1 MFTEIIVK
9 DKCISK
15 RELQEF
21 FFHSVNG
28 GLIDNLCLPTSMIHY
43 FSAIHGYVNIVGII
57 DYPYGLTCSK
67 TRVADIDYAV
77 KSGCKTIDLVL
88 NHSYIENDDLD
99 LIEKDIRYAQ
109 TILAPKNLELRA
121 VIDYRLIEPKLRE
134 LCGILF
140 SLGVTS
146 IVSSTGTLSD
156 DTIDNLIVANDLRK
170 MGMSVIVCGVT
181 RNKEDFQMMQT
192 QGIAGVRFSSLESA
206 KRILNK

>member
-9 DKCISK
+9 DRCIKKS
-15 RELQEF
+15 ELQEF
-21 FFHSVNG
+21 FFHAVNG

-43 FSAIHGYVNIVGII
+43 FSAIHGYVNIVGVI

-121 VIDYRLIEPKLRE
+121 VVDYRLIEPKLRD

-170 MGMSVIVCGVT
+170 LGMNVIVCGVT

-192 QGIAGVRFSSLESA
+192 QGISGVRFSSLESA